1 MTHTDVLATFAPR
14 PRRHWR
20 RIAFGIAVLAAYPVF
35 RFASV
40 YAHWFA
46 AGLPGGRDGP
56 ADAYRHALASATVAY
71 TTSPRCVAWTTRVME
86 RDGQGSASR
95 AMDAHNN
102 RIGAR
107 IGSTAPSWDAMQA
120 AVLQAV
126 REGAVDAARD
136 DEITWLP
143 RERWRN
149 RPY

>member
-1 MTHTDVLATFAPR
+1 VRAVANRPAPT
-14 PRRHWR
+14 RRHWR
-20 RIAFGIAVLAAYPVF
+20 RLALVAVVLAAYPAFVL
-35 RFASV
+35 ASV

-46 AGLPGGRDGP
+46 AGLPGGRNGP

-71 TTSPRCVAWTTRVME
+71 TASPRCVDWATFVME

-107 IGSTAPSWDAMQA
+107 IGSTAPSWGAMQS
-120 AVLQAV
+120 AVMRAV
-126 REGAVDAARD
+126 REGAVDAVRA

-143 RERWRN
+143 RERWSN
-149 RPY
+149 RAY